1 MLVIPDKHE
10 LLRQKK
16 MRPEIAK
23 RGQNAEY
30 GEKSE
35 EKIIMMT
42 VLDSAGSNRTW
53 IDGST

>member
-1 MLVIPDKHE
+1 
-10 LLRQKK
+10 

-35 EKIIMMT
+35 EKIIIMT